1 MGTRDV
7 GKIVSDW
14 PLHSVTECESVLL
27 FEKGLNMKKKVF
39 VSFDYEKDRLY
50 YYLLK
55 AWDANSNFDFTMVD
69 KTPNEIQ
76 SDSVAVVKRAL
87 SRKIDEASYTL
98 VIIGEEANKL
108 HPDHIEIGYRNWQN
122 YEVAK
127 SFELGNRLVG
137 VKIDDSNEAP
147 EQLYGKGAT
156 WARAFSKDSIIA
168 ALNKA

>member
-1 MGTRDV
+1 
-7 GKIVSDW
+7 
-14 PLHSVTECESVLL
+14 
-27 FEKGLNMKKKVF
+27 MKKKVF
-39 VSFDYEKDRLY
+39 VSFDYEKDRFY

-87 SRKIDEASYTL
+87 SRKISEASYTL
-98 VIIGEEANKL
+98 VIIVIIGEDANKV
-108 HPDHIEIGYRNWQN
+108 HPDHVEIGYRNWQN

-127 SFELGNRLVG
+127 SYELGNRLVG
-137 VKIDDSNEAP
+137 VKIDDGNESP

-156 WARAFSKDSIIA
+156 WARTFSQDSIVA